1 MLLYDF
7 GSQSSFELVA
17 MRKLSPYF
25 IILCLSVMLS
35 FSVVFAQDKA
45 GPASAATAQLL
56 MQAQKLLKEAKADEA
71 IKLLRNANNAASSE
85 PEIAYLL
92 GVAYHLK
99 GDYAQAVE
107 QLSVAVKRMPQKDAK
122 YSNAIQILGLSHYV
136 LGHPTDA
143 IPYLEETSR
152 FLPDS
157 SEIAYALASCYIQT
171 RDRDKSREVFARM
184 FKVPSS
190 SAAAYLINAE
200 MMMRQRFEVLA
211 EPELQKALALDPK
224 LPQVNFLLAE
234 IAIYNAQIDRGI
246 ALLQKEIEINPTFAM
261 AFYWLGE
268 AFTRKLSWDEAIG
281 PLQKS
286 IWLNPYFSGPYIV
299 LGKVYLKRG
308 DLQNAEGMLRHATQ
322 MDPNNFSAHHLL
334 AQVLQRAN
342 RAEEAKKEFETAEKL
357 RAVGEKQP

>member
-1 MLLYDF
+1 MQKLL
-7 GSQSSFELVA
+7 
-17 MRKLSPYF
+17 PYF
-25 IILCLSVMLS
+25 VNLTLLVMLS
-35 FSVVFAQDKA
+35 FSAVSAQDRA
-45 GPASAATAQLL
+45 GTTSEATTRLL
-56 MQAQKLLKEAKADEA
+56 QQARKLLEEANADEA
-71 IKLLRNANNAASSE
+71 IRILRSADNITSSE

-99 GDYAQAVE
+99 RDYVRAVE
-107 QLSVAVKRMPQKDAK
+107 QLSAAVKRIPQKDAK
-122 YSNAIQILGLSHYV
+122 YRNAIQILGLSHYV

-152 FLPDS
+152 LLPDS
-157 SEIAYALASCYIQT
+157 AEIAYALASCYIQT
-171 RDRDKSREVFARM
+171 RERDKSREVFARM

-190 SAAAYLINAE
+190 SAAAYLINAQ

-224 LPQVNFLLAE
+224 LPQINFLLAE

-246 ALLQKEIEINPTFAM
+246 AFLQKEIEINPSFAM

-268 AFTRKLSWDEAIG
+268 AYSRKLSWDEAVG

-299 LGKVYLKRG
+299 LGKVYLKKG
-308 DLQNAEGMLRHATQ
+308 DLQNAEGMLRRATQ

-342 RAEEAKKEFETAEKL
+342 RIQEARKEFETAEKL
-357 RAVGEKQP
+357 RAGDDKEP

>member
-1 MLLYDF
+1 MGKLL
-7 GSQSSFELVA
+7 S
-17 MRKLSPYF
+17 YF
-25 IILCLSVMLS
+25 VNLCLLVMLS
-35 FSVVFAQDKA
+35 FSAVFAQDK
-45 GPASAATAQLL
+45 GSPASDATARLL
-56 MQAQKLLKEAKADEA
+56 QQAQNLLAEAKADEA
-71 IKLLRNANNAASSE
+71 IKLLHSASNAVSSE

-99 GDYAQAVE
+99 RDYVHAVE
-107 QLSVAVKRMPQKDAK
+107 QLSAAVKRIPQKEAK
-122 YSNAIQILGLSHYV
+122 YRNAIQILGLSHYV

-152 FLPDS
+152 LLPDS
-157 SEIAYALASCYIQT
+157 AEIAYALGSCYIQT

-190 SAAAYLINAE
+190 SAAAYLINAQ

-211 EPELQKALALDPK
+211 EQELQKALALDSK
-224 LPQVNFLLAE
+224 LPQINFLLAE
-234 IAIYNAQIDRGI
+234 IAIYQAQIDRGI
-246 ALLQKEIEINPTFAM
+246 ALLQREIEINPTYAM

-268 AFTRKLSWDEAIG
+268 AYTRKLSWDEAVG

-299 LGKVYLKRG
+299 LGKVYLKKG
-308 DLQNAEGMLRHATQ
+308 DLQNAEGMLRRATQ

-342 RAEEAKKEFETAEKL
+342 RAEEAKREFETAEML

>member
-1 MLLYDF
+1 MILAVRIPLNWQTM
-7 GSQSSFELVA
+7 G
-17 MRKLSPYF
+17 KLSPYF
-25 IILCLSVMLS
+25 FNFCLLVLLS
-35 FSVVFAQDKA
+35 FSAISAQDQGG
-45 GPASAATAQLL
+45 GPASEPTARLL
-56 MQAQKLLKEAKADEA
+56 LQAQKLLEEAKADEA
-71 IKLLRNANNAASSE
+71 IKLLRGANNAVSSE

-99 GDYAQAVE
+99 RDYVQAVE
-107 QLSVAVKRMPQKDAK
+107 QLSAAVKRIPQKDAK
-122 YSNAIQILGLSHYV
+122 YRNAIQILGLSHYV
-136 LGHPTDA
+136 LGHATDA

-152 FLPDS
+152 LLPDS
-157 SEIAYALASCYIQT
+157 AEIAYALGSCYIQT

-184 FKVPSS
+184 FKVRSS
-190 SAAAYLINAE
+190 SAAAYLINAQ

-211 EPELQKALALDPK
+211 EQDLQKALALDPK
-224 LPQVNFLLAE
+224 LPQINFLLAE
-234 IAIYNAQIDRGI
+234 IAIYHAEIDRGV

-268 AFTRKLSWDEAIG
+268 AYTRKLSWDEAVG

-299 LGKVYLKRG
+299 LGKVYLKKG
-308 DLQNAEGMLRHATQ
+308 DLQNAEGMLRRATQ

-342 RAEEAKKEFETAEKL
+342 RAEEAKREFETAEKL
-357 RAVGEKQP
+357 RTTGDNQP

>member
-1 MLLYDF
+1 MGKLL
-7 GSQSSFELVA
+7 
-17 MRKLSPYF
+17 PN
-25 IILCLSVMLS
+25 SVTFSLMVLLS
-35 FSVVFAQDKA
+35 FATISAQDQKV
-45 GPASAATAQLL
+45 PQSDPTTRLL
-56 MQAQKLLKEAKADEA
+56 LQAQKLLEESKADEA
-71 IKLLRNANNAASSE
+71 IRILRGADKTTSTD

-99 GDYAQAVE
+99 QDYVHAVE
-107 QLSVAVKRMPQKDAK
+107 QLTPAIKRIPRKDVR
-122 YSNAIQILGLSHYV
+122 YRNAIKILALSHYV

-152 FLPDS
+152 LLPDS
-157 SEIAYALASCYIQT
+157 AEIAYALGSCYIQT
-171 RDRDKSREVFARM
+171 RERDKSREVFARM
-184 FKVPSS
+184 FNVRSS
-190 SAAAYLINAE
+190 SAAAYLINAQ

-211 EPELQKALALDPK
+211 EQELQKALALDPN

-268 AFTRKLSWDEAIG
+268 AYTRKQSWDEAVG

-299 LGKVYLKRG
+299 LGKVYLKQG
-308 DLQNAEGMLRHATQ
+308 DLQNAEGMLRRATQ

-342 RAEEAKKEFETAEKL
+342 RTEEAKREFETAEKL
-357 RAVGEKQP
+357 RASDNKQP

>member
-1 MLLYDF
+1 MLLAVRIHEPAKTM
-7 GSQSSFELVA
+7 GKSL
-17 MRKLSPYF
+17 PYF
-25 IILCLSVMLS
+25 VNLTLLVLLS
-35 FSVVFAQDKA
+35 FSATFAQDQR
-45 GPASAATAQLL
+45 GPASETTARLVQ
-56 MQAQKLLKEAKADEA
+56 QAQKLLEEAKADEA
-71 IKLLRNANNAASSE
+71 IRILSSAGNTSSSE

-99 GDYAQAVE
+99 GDYVHAVE
-107 QLSVAVKRMPQKDAK
+107 QLTAAVKRLPQKDAK
-122 YSNAIQILGLSHYV
+122 YRNAIQILGLSHYV

-157 SEIAYALASCYIQT
+157 TEIAYALGSCYIQT

-184 FKVPSS
+184 FKVPGL
-190 SAAAYLINAE
+190 SAAAYLINAQ

-224 LPQVNFLLAE
+224 LPQTNYLLAE

-246 ALLQKEIEINPTFAM
+246 AFLQKEIEINPSFAM

-268 AFTRKLSWDEAIG
+268 AYTRKLSWDEAVA

-299 LGKVYLKRG
+299 LGKVYLKKG
-308 DLQNAEGMLRHATQ
+308 DLQNAEGMLRRATQ

-342 RAEEAKKEFETAEKL
+342 RAEEAKREFETAEKL
-357 RAVGEKQP
+357 RAVGDKEP

>member
-1 MLLYDF
+1 ML
-7 GSQSSFELVA
+7 
-17 MRKLSPYF
+17 
-25 IILCLSVMLS
+25 LS
-35 FSVVFAQDKA
+35 FSAICAQNQ
-45 GPASAATAQLL
+45 GGLASEAIL
-56 MQAQKLLKEAKADEA
+56 QAQKLLEEAKADEA
-71 IKLLRNANNAASSE
+71 IKILRSVDNKTSNESE
-85 PEIAYLL
+85 VAYLL
-92 GVAYHLK
+92 GLAYNLK
-99 GDYAQAVE
+99 RDYVHAVE
-107 QLSVAVKRMPQKDAK
+107 QLSAAVKRIPQNDAK
-122 YSNAIQILGLSHYV
+122 YRNAVQILGLSHYV
-136 LGHPTDA
+136 LGHPADA

-157 SEIAYALASCYIQT
+157 AEISYALGSCYIQT

-184 FKVPSS
+184 FKVPGS
-190 SAAAYLINAE
+190 SAAAYLINAQ

-224 LPQVNFLLAE
+224 LPQINFLLAE

-246 ALLQKEIEINPTFAM
+246 AFLQKEIEINPTFAM

-268 AFTRKLSWDEAIG
+268 AYTRKLLWDEAIA

-299 LGKVYLKRG
+299 LGKVYLKKG
-308 DLQNAEGMLRHATQ
+308 DLQNAEGMLRRATQ

-342 RAEEAKKEFETAEKL
+342 RAEEAKREFETAEKL
-357 RAVGEKQP
+357 RAAGDTQPQQ

>member
-1 MLLYDF
+1 M
-7 GSQSSFELVA
+7 G
-17 MRKLSPYF
+17 KLSYF
-25 IILCLSVMLS
+25 LNLTLLMLLS
-35 FSVVFAQDKA
+35 FSAVSAQNQG
-45 GPASAATAQLL
+45 GPPSEATARLL
-56 MQAQKLLKEAKADEA
+56 QQAQKLLEEAKADEA
-71 IKLLRNANNAASSE
+71 IRILRSADNAASSE
-85 PEIAYLL
+85 PEVAYLL

-99 GDYAQAVE
+99 RDYVRAVE
-107 QLSVAVKRMPQKDAK
+107 QLSAAVKRIPQKDAK
-122 YSNAIQILGLSHYV
+122 YRNAIQILGLSHYV
-136 LGHPTDA
+136 LGHPTEA

-152 FLPDS
+152 LLPDS
-157 SEIAYALASCYIQT
+157 MEIAYALGSCYIQT
-171 RDRDKSREVFARM
+171 RNRDKSREVFARM
-184 FKVPSS
+184 FKVPGS
-190 SAAAYLINAE
+190 SATAYLINAQ

-224 LPQVNFLLAE
+224 LPQINFLLAE

-246 ALLQKEIEINPTFAM
+246 AFLQKEIEINPTFAM

-268 AFTRKLSWDEAIG
+268 AYTRKLSWDEAVG

-299 LGKVYLKRG
+299 LGKVYLKKG
-308 DLQNAEGMLRHATQ
+308 DLQNAEGMLRRATQ

-357 RAVGEKQP
+357 RTPGDQQP

>member
-1 MLLYDF
+1 MQRKTM
-7 GSQSSFELVA
+7 G
-17 MRKLSPYF
+17 KLSPYF
-25 IILCLSVMLS
+25 VNVPLLVLLS
-35 FSVVFAQDKA
+35 FTALSAQDQ
-45 GPASAATAQLL
+45 GEPTARILVQV
-56 MQAQKLLKEAKADEA
+56 QKLLEEAKADEA
-71 IKLLRNANNAASSE
+71 IKILRSAENKTSSE
-85 PEIAYLL
+85 SEIAYFL

-99 GDYAQAVE
+99 GDYVQAVE
-107 QLSVAVKRMPQKDAK
+107 HLSVAVKRLPQTDAK
-122 YSNAIQILGLSHYV
+122 YRNAIQILGLSHYV
-136 LGHPTDA
+136 LGHPADA
-143 IPYLEETSR
+143 IPYLEQTSR
-152 FLPDS
+152 LLPDS
-157 SEIAYALASCYIQT
+157 TEINYALGSCYIQT
-171 RDRDKSREVFARM
+171 RERDKSREVFARM

-190 SAAAYLINAE
+190 SAAAYLINAQ

-211 EPELQKALALDPK
+211 EQELQKALALDPK
-224 LPQVNFLLAE
+224 LPQINFLLAE

-268 AFTRKLSWDEAIG
+268 AYTRKLSWDEAIG

-299 LGKVYLKRG
+299 LGKVYLKKG
-308 DLQNAEGMLRHATQ
+308 DLQNAEGMLRRATQ

-357 RAVGEKQP
+357 RATGDQQP